1 MKWSLPIFVLFFL
14 WSKSPLLAQIYNTE
28 IAAEMEVE
36 TNGEFY
42 EVTGYATNKTDI
54 DQALHYE
61 LSAIKTGAEG
71 SRSKDQQSGRFVLAA
86 QQKVSLSKIS
96 INIQEEDRVIF
107 LMLIYDKDDQIVGK
121 ERIEV
126 NGAKD
131 DSAFKKKI
139 LDQGMISE
147 DLTRSGEDGIA
158 LLRGIVVE
166 DTKTKP
172 GRDFF
177 NAYSAQYINKQ
188 INGEKVVTI
197 EEVLALGTNT
207 KIQLKVENEIIFQ
220 FFVNPRADYIDSMVD
235 YAIQRTQRYFQQLE
249 RDRNLVK
256 KY

>member
-1 MKWSLPIFVLFFL
+1 MKWILPIFVLFLCGEAQLF
-14 WSKSPLLAQIYNTE
+14 AQIYNTE

-61 LSAIKTGAEG
+61 LSAIKTGG
-71 SRSKDQQSGRFVLAA
+71 DGNRSKDQQSGRFVLASRE
-86 QQKVSLSKIS
+86 KSTLSKIS
-96 INIQEEDRVIF
+96 INIQEKDRAIF
-107 LMLIYDKDDQIVGK
+107 LLLIYDNDDQIVGK
-121 ERIEV
+121 DRIEV
-126 NGAKD
+126 NGPKD

-139 LDQGMISE
+139 LDQGIISD
-147 DLTRSGEDGIA
+147 DLTRSGEDGVS

-177 NAYSAQYINKQ
+177 NGYSAQYLNKK

-207 KIQLKVENEIIFQ
+207 KIQVKVENEVVFQ
-220 FFVNPRADYIDSMVD
+220 FFVNPRADYIDSMID

-249 RDRNLVK
+249 RNRSLVK